1 MLKNIYNQRVTIL
14 NKLKRTDSLTGADV
28 WYKTVIE
35 DAAWYTKAART
46 ASGSGV
52 YIGTYIT
59 VLLPFHSNY
68 KNYLEWVAENN
79 RENYFTISANDY
91 IVLGDVPEEITADN
105 VVKTLQKYGENVC
118 TVRSHST
125 QYQRYGAK
133 VQVRI
138 EGV

>member
-59 VLLPFHSNY
+59 VLLPFHSDY
-68 KNYLEWVAENN
+68 KNYLDWVAENN
-79 RENYFTISANDY
+79 REKYFTISANDY
-91 IVLGDVPEEITADN
+91 IVLGDVAEEITADN

>member
-68 KNYLEWVAENN
+68 KNYLDWVAENN
-79 RENYFTISANDY
+79 RENYFTISENDY